1 MSFPWRRD
9 RPGQPPATQRDI
21 RHRGTARHRR
31 IPLQRE
37 QGARSRRRASRR
49 EEPAIYAW
57 KSLRVPSARALPE
70 AIARTVCQYTGVS
83 WSPGVAGRLPA
94 ANPLSAVVTRRSGR
108 LS

>member
-9 RPGQPPATQRDI
+9 RPGQPPATQHDI

-57 KSLRVPSARALPE
+57 KSLRVPSARTLPE